1 MLMLF
6 VYQAALLTRAQVD
19 VGPAADLPPG
29 FFESVRAGTPPRASS
44 SDSGGVL
51 GEKCS
56 AVGDITDVEDCNCCA
71 SRPSLPA
78 CTLAA
83 QPDLWMFTNC
93 TDNP

>member
-1 MLMLF
+1 MPSR
-6 VYQAALLTRAQVD
+6 AADTVQVD

-51 GEKCS
+51 GEWAPMIEIQNTHHKIS
-56 AVGDITDVEDCNCCA
+56 MRWA
-71 SRPSLPA
+71 SGRLSV

-83 QPDLWMFTNC
+83 YLALSDLSIKC
-93 TDNP
+93 